1 MPNNQAILSSSTL
14 EGVWEAAR
22 AVGAQVAKE
31 VSFADFT
38 TSQVGAPARGMVT
51 CTTPTQVSAVVKAA
65 LRADVP
71 LFVVGGG
78 SNLIVGD
85 ESTGVPRHE
94 MVLLRQ
100 SVVDADHA
108 GAHLQVVRESDS
120 SVTVQVPAGLT
131 WDQCVAETV
140 ARGWGGIECLS
151 GIPGQVGAT
160 PVQNVG
166 AYGVEMESVLQ
177 RVQLV
182 DRLTGAVEWET
193 ADRLDLRYRY
203 SNMKFTH
210 RVVVTAVE
218 LRLRRD
224 GLSAPIRYRELARR
238 LGCQPMERVPV
249 GVARETV
256 LELRRGKGMV
266 VCGAGVRAL
275 GFGEPSSAGVWCET
289 VAGTFTPDPD
299 TFSTG
304 SFFTNPIISESMF
317 ADVLA
322 QLAAAGIDT
331 DVMPKFPGQGGVKLS
346 AAWLIDKAGFTKGF
360 PGEGSPATLS
370 TRHTLALT
378 NRGSAGT
385 AELLEVAQQVRDGVW
400 ERFGV
405 ELVPEPVFVGCA
417 LPPLD

>member
-1 MPNNQAILSSSTL
+1 M
-14 EGVWEAAR
+14 
-22 AVGAQVAKE
+22 
-31 VSFADFT
+31 
-38 TSQVGAPARGMVT
+38 
-51 CTTPTQVSAVVKAA
+51 
-65 LRADVP
+65 
-71 LFVVGGG
+71 
-78 SNLIVGD
+78 
-85 ESTGVPRHE
+85 
-94 MVLLRQ
+94 
-100 SVVDADHA
+100 
-108 GAHLQVVRESDS
+108 
-120 SVTVQVPAGLT
+120 
-131 WDQCVAETV
+131 
-140 ARGWGGIECLS
+140 
-151 GIPGQVGAT
+151 
-160 PVQNVG
+160 
-166 AYGVEMESVLQ
+166 
-177 RVQLV
+177 

-210 RVVVTAVE
+210 RAVVTAVE